1 MKKMMIKSLRRNQKN
16 LMSYIN
22 QDRFIDHCA
31 VFGTYNIKD
40 AVYSNILGLHALQHR
55 GQEASG
61 IFYFQDNDL
70 FSFKKG
76 MSLITSSVSPE

>member
-1 MKKMMIKSLRRNQKN
+1 MKKMMIKSLRRNKKN

-22 QDRFIDHCA
+22 QKFIDHCA

-55 GQEASG
+55 GQEAVE
-61 IFYFQDNDL
+61 YFL
-70 FSFKKG
+70 L
-76 MSLITSSVSPE
+76 MIITTFH

>member
-31 VFGTYNIKD
+31 VFWDIQYKGCC
-40 AVYSNILGLHALQHR
+40 
-55 GQEASG
+55 
-61 IFYFQDNDL
+61 L
-70 FSFKKG
+70 F
-76 MSLITSSVSPE
+76 